1 MERAIAHMD
10 LDCFY
15 VSVER
20 LLNSKLIG
28 KPIIVGG
35 TSDRGVVASCSYE
48 TRHFGVRSA
57 MPMRMA
63 RQLCPD
69 AIILRGDYEAYT
81 KYSDIVTEII
91 TENTPLVEKSS
102 IDEFYLDMTGMERFF
117 GTWKYAQE
125 LRDKVIKETGLSMAL
140 GLSTCKTVS
149 KIATNECKPEG
160 KLQVSGQEVKGFLSP
175 LSISK
180 IPLCGAVTTQTLRNM
195 GIANIGTLSRMPLKL
210 LERTFGKNGRMLWE
224 RANGIDN
231 TPVVPY
237 SSQKSCSKEI
247 TFDRD
252 TTDIVLL
259 RGILMKLTEELCFDL
274 RQSGFNSGCITI
286 KIRYSNFDTHTR
298 QINVLPTTLDHVLIG
313 HVLNLFEKLYDKR
326 LLIRLIGIRLSKLT
340 RGLEQLNIFD
350 QSSKIAPLY
359 QAVDAIKNKYGK
371 NKKGNELIGKALH
384 ITQPHNTQALCT

>member
-102 IDEFYLDMTGMERFF
+102 IDEFYLDMTGMERFRYLEIC
-117 GTWKYAQE
+117 T
-125 LRDKVIKETGLSMAL
+125 
-140 GLSTCKTVS
+140 
-149 KIATNECKPEG
+149 
-160 KLQVSGQEVKGFLSP
+160 
-175 LSISK
+175 
-180 IPLCGAVTTQTLRNM
+180 
-195 GIANIGTLSRMPLKL
+195 GIAG
-210 LERTFGKNGRMLWE
+210 
-224 RANGIDN
+224 
-231 TPVVPY
+231 
-237 SSQKSCSKEI
+237 
-247 TFDRD
+247 
-252 TTDIVLL
+252 
-259 RGILMKLTEELCFDL
+259 
-274 RQSGFNSGCITI
+274 
-286 KIRYSNFDTHTR
+286 
-298 QINVLPTTLDHVLIG
+298 
-313 HVLNLFEKLYDKR
+313 
-326 LLIRLIGIRLSKLT
+326 
-340 RGLEQLNIFD
+340 
-350 QSSKIAPLY
+350 
-359 QAVDAIKNKYGK
+359 
-371 NKKGNELIGKALH
+371 
-384 ITQPHNTQALCT
+384 